1 MTWRLHMQQQ
11 QAALAAAAEALPA
24 ATATADGTSL
34 PAEPSPEA
42 DNTTK
47 RPAKS
52 AKSKKVTA
60 DC

>member
-1 MTWRLHMQQQ
+1 MQHQ
-11 QAALAAAAEALPA
+11 QAALAAAAA
-24 ATATADGTSL
+24 AVTDAAVDSTSL

-42 DNTTK
+42 DHATK

-60 DC
+60 DF